1 MLTEANRVTALDFGN
16 NDEEILV
23 GYVEPVVKVYESQ
36 LKSFTGNHTFEH
48 GPIVGLTKF
57 NGTIVSGMA
66 NGKIQIDH
74 KKPTFLETGDAMS
87 RMRQCAVERKLIASG
102 GQKQQNNLKVW
113 NLESN
118 QCVFRTKHVPNDLIQ
133 LEVPIWDNDFGFIDS
148 NRTECSS
155 FPSTFHL
162 RVGQSV
168 QAFNYWTSVNFIPI
182 KVRDM

>member
-1 MLTEANRVTALDFGN
+1 MLTEANRVTALNFGN

-74 KKPTFLETGDAMS
+74 KKPTFLETGDVMS

-118 QCVFRTKHVPNDLIQ
+118 QCVFRTKHWIMILDLLI
-133 LEVPIWDNDFGFIDS
+133 PIEPSVHFFH
-148 NRTECSS
+148 R
-155 FPSTFHL
+155 PSTYAL
-162 RVGQSV
+162 DRACRLSTIGPV
-168 QAFNYWTSVNFIPI
+168 
-182 KVRDM
+182 